1 MLTLPIDE
9 LTGEQLADDLDG
21 FAQHLLTPRHR
32 RPALA
37 DDVFVEVLATAEP
50 KGEPAVGKDLQSC
63 GFLRDDGGVV
73 AHRRTGDVREQLD
86 LFGRVGH
93 SAEHRPRIGRMPL

>member
-9 LTGEQLADDLDG
+9 LTGEQLADDLDR
-21 FAQHLLTPRHR
+21 FAKHLLTSRHR
-32 RPALA
+32 RPASA
-37 DDVFVEVLATAEP
+37 DDVFVEIFSTAEAE
-50 KGEPAVGKDLQSC
+50 GESAVGEDLQSC